1 MEPWRLLKKSQDKYS
16 RRSNFLFTCFDVYE
30 YIWLLVAKEREKR
43 GRERGKQLQKDVKT
57 VVYCPGGLGGKEL
70 GSKGL
75 KLFTASKERGDEG
88 KMSFLF
94 SM

>member
-43 GRERGKQLQKDVKT
+43 GREREENNYK
-57 VVYCPGGLGGKEL
+57 
-70 GSKGL
+70 
-75 KLFTASKERGDEG
+75 
-88 KMSFLF
+88 KM
-94 SM
+94 